1 MALPI
6 WEETS
11 LARTLNYVVLL
22 SIVAMIVAASGCSSN
37 TPNNT
42 SAPATTT
49 PEPSATPVETTAIP
63 VETSTPLVTPAYVEE
78 TPGAT
83 ENTTSTSVV
92 TGTYVENGTHI
103 STNQRNLQIEQSNA
117 GVTSTASNG
126 TLTVKVSSNTYGLQT
141 NPLSTAKQNTNPL
154 NNTGN
159 NNAAATNTGTLK
171 IIPANG
177 STTNATGNQTI
188 NIGTTQRKLQIK
200 QAQSGNSG
208 AVASQNVTS
217 SVTVTASNSGY

>member
-1 MALPI
+1 MALLI

-63 VETSTPLVTPAYVEE
+63 VETSTPLVTPASVEE

-103 STNQRNLQIEQSNA
+103 STTQRNLQIERSNA
-117 GVTSTASNG
+117 GTS
-126 TLTVKVSSNTYGLQT
+126 
-141 NPLSTAKQNTNPL
+141 
-154 NNTGN
+154 
-159 NNAAATNTGTLK
+159 
-171 IIPANG
+171 
-177 STTNATGNQTI
+177 STTSNETFVATP
-188 NIGTTQRKLQIK
+188 
-200 QAQSGNSG
+200 
-208 AVASQNVTS
+208 SQN
-217 SVTVTASNSGY
+217 